1 MSSDRKWQLWK
12 PRQSNSPSRDT
23 GNQSKTQA
31 QGSGWRWRN
40 FAQLSHLLVGVWA
53 FSGAMATGLN
63 GSLVQMMERQAQT
76 TLFQLRG
83 SVTPPKTVVILAID
97 EQSLDQG
104 RQYQTDPQA
113 LAYFEPLQKWPWKR
127 EAYAK
132 VIDRLMAAGAKSV
145 AVDVVLD
152 SPSSYGQ
159 ADDEQLQTVLQ
170 KYAGRV
176 TLAATYQEDEIRP
189 GGLLQLIGP
198 NSLFETNPLSIGSI
212 NYPLEL
218 DSRIHRHA
226 NQFPQ
231 LWAKNN
237 PELAKEFFKLI
248 PTVPSFD
255 EAALQAAGL
264 TYPKPKGDSI
274 FFYGPPNTF
283 EQIPFANVLDP
294 ENWNTYL
301 KKGEYFKDKIVIIG
315 PTAILFQDFHPTPF
329 SESWLHPERM
339 SGVEIHANAIAT
351 LLEGRSIAQAIPNAP
366 LRGLLVLVGV
376 AGTGFIL
383 SRQKRWPIC
392 LGLATGVV
400 IAWGGVS
407 YLLFVYGRLILPT
420 AIPVVA
426 IALCGGTYGT
436 IGAIRELR
444 SKLQLRQTFK
454 RYVSAPIVQQI
465 ISEQDDLHD
474 LLQEREQE
482 MLATILDGRYKIIKS
497 LSAGGFGETYIAED
511 TKRPG
516 NPKCVVKQLSPA
528 SNDPKVWNL
537 AKRLFITEAE
547 ILERLGRH
555 EQIPQLLAYFAEGDR
570 FFLVEE
576 LIIGRPLTHEM
587 PLMVPMSE
595 DKVIAILQELLK
607 LLEFVHSQ
615 QVIHRDIKPDNIIRR
630 KSDGKLVLIDFGAVK
645 EFSAHLNDEQ
655 DPTQLTVGIGT
666 KGYMPWEQSA
676 GNPRFNSDLY
686 AVGMIA
692 IQSLTLTHPAQLPEN
707 KETGDVIWQ
716 DKAQVS
722 PELAAILNKIVRCNY
737 RDRYQSATE
746 VLEALKPL
754 IKERAVER
762 STRSVAI
769 EDTYS
774 NSSSV
779 LETQDFTMPWS
790 ESGTSPEADD
800 STMPWPERADSSEI
814 EDATRPWLEADT
826 SSDVQDAT
834 RPWPESSASSK
845 IDDVTK
851 PWLESDTSSDTQE
864 DMKPWLEVSVPSDI
878 QDSTRP

>member
-31 QGSGWRWRN
+31 QRSGWRWHN

-53 FSGAMATGLN
+53 FTGAMTTALN
-63 GSLVQMMERQAQT
+63 GSLVQTMERQAQT

-83 SVTPPKTVVILAID
+83 SVTPPKNIVILAID
-97 EQSLDQG
+97 ENSLEQG
-104 RQYQTDPQA
+104 KQYSTAPQE
-113 LAYFEPLQKWPWKR
+113 LAYFEPLQQWPWKR
-127 EAYAK
+127 AAYAK
-132 VIDRLMAAGAKSV
+132 VIARLMAAGAKSV
-145 AVDVVLD
+145 AVDVVFD
-152 SPSSYGQ
+152 TPSAYGQ
-159 ADDEQLQTVLQ
+159 ADDEQLRQVLKQ
-170 KYAGRV
+170 YPGRV
-176 TLAATYQEDEIRP
+176 TLAALYDEGDPTRS
-189 GGLLQLIGP
+189 GYSFRLIQP
-198 NSLFETNPLSIGSI
+198 NLFLETNSTSVGSI
-212 NYPLEL
+212 NYPLEP
-218 DSRIHRHA
+218 DSRIYRLA
-226 NQFPQ
+226 SEFFKD
-231 LWAKNN
+231 WAKNN
-237 PELAKEFFKLI
+237 PGLAKTVNEFVA
-248 PTVPSFD
+248 TVPSFD
-255 EAALQAAGL
+255 EATLKAAGL
-264 TYPKPKGDSI
+264 TYPQPKGNDI
-274 FFYGPPNTF
+274 FFYGPPGTF
-283 EQIPFANVLDP
+283 EHIPFSEVLIP

-315 PTAILFQDFHPTPF
+315 PTATVFQDFHPTPF

-436 IGAIRELR
+436 IGAMRELR
-444 SKLQLRQTFK
+444 SKFQLRQTFK

-465 ISEQDDLHD
+465 ISEQDDLQD

-482 MLATILDGRYKIIKS
+482 MLATILDGRYKIVKS

-528 SNDPKVWNL
+528 SDDPKVWNL

-555 EQIPQLLAYFAEGDR
+555 KQIPQLLAYFAEGDR

-587 PLMVPMSE
+587 PLMVPMAE
-595 DKVIAILQELLK
+595 DRVIGILQELLK

-615 QVIHRDIKPDNIIRR
+615 YVIHRDIKPDNIIRR
-630 KSDGKLVLIDFGAVK
+630 QSDGKLVLIDFGAVK
-645 EFSAHLNDEQ
+645 EIGAHLNDEQ

-686 AVGMIA
+686 AIGMIA

-707 KETGDVIWQ
+707 KETGDVTWQ

-722 PELAAILNKIVRCNY
+722 PELAAILNKMVRCNY

-754 IKERAVER
+754 IKDRSIDR
-762 STRSVAI
+762 STHSVAI
-769 EDTYS
+769 EDRHS
-774 NSSSV
+774 NSSS
-779 LETQDFTMPWS
+779 LPETEDFTMPWS
-790 ESGTSPEADD
+790 ESGTTPETAD
-800 STMPWPERADSSEI
+800 STMPWPERSDSSEI
-814 EDATRPWLEADT
+814 EDA
-826 SSDVQDAT
+826 
-834 RPWPESSASSK
+834 
-845 IDDVTK
+845 TK

-864 DMKPWLEVSVPSDI
+864 DTKPWLESDTSSDTQEDTKPWLEVSVPSDI
-878 QDSTRP
+878 QDSTRS